1 MEAPSLDGRAGRGG
15 GGAGRGERGDDDGA
29 PVLRAGPGAATGRRA
44 GSASG
49 AGRPALRDLLELTKP
64 RITGLVTFV
73 AGAAALAAGTPPG
86 LGTVAAL
93 LAGTWLLAGG
103 TNALNQVLERDRD
116 ARMERT
122 RGRPLP
128 DARVGPGPATAGGL
142 LLVVAGTGVLLAGVN
157 LLTAGI
163 GFASAVLYAGVY
175 TPMKTRSPLSL
186 PVGAVPG
193 ALPALGGWTA
203 ATGSVGSGGLAL
215 FGVLFFWQLPHFLAL
230 GHLHRRD
237 YRRAGFAV
245 LAADDPADGRAGT
258 VAVLG
263 VLGLIP
269 VSLLPTLLGHA
280 GWAYAA
286 VATAAGLAYLLLAGR
301 FALAGAWPAA
311 GGDPGEQA
319 GGGDAVPGDTP
330 GPDAEASAGRLFAGS
345 LGYLPLVLGVLVAD
359 ARWLSTA
366 GPAPEALPTL
376 NAALNGTAAL
386 VLAAAFVLVR
396 RGRYRAHAV
405 TMMAAAA
412 TSAVFLASYLVH
424 HARVGSVAYGGEGGA
439 LRLVYYAVLAT
450 HAVLAAAVVP
460 LALTSLVRGLRGR
473 WDGHRRIARWTLPVW
488 LYVSVTGFVVYVLLY
503 VA

>member
-1 MEAPSLDGRAGRGG
+1 M
-15 GGAGRGERGDDDGA
+15 
-29 PVLRAGPGAATGRRA
+29 LRAGPGATAGRRT
-44 GSASG
+44 SASG
-49 AGRPALRDLLELTKP
+49 SLRPALSDLLELTKP

-73 AGAAALAAGTPPG
+73 AGAAALAAGTPPDVA
-86 LGTVAAL
+86 TMAAL

-122 RGRPLP
+122 RDRPLP
-128 DARVGPGPATAGGL
+128 DARVGAGAATTLGL
-142 LLVVAGTGVLLAGVN
+142 LLVAAGTAALLGGVN
-157 LLTAGI
+157 LLTAGL

-175 TPMKTRSPLSL
+175 TPMKTRSTLSL

-203 ATGSVGSGGLAL
+203 ATGSVGTGGLAL

-237 YRRAGFAV
+237 YRRAGFSV
-245 LAADDPADGRAGT
+245 LAADDPAEGWAGT
-258 VAVLG
+258 VAVLA

-286 VATAAGLAYLLLAGR
+286 AATAAGLGYLFLAGR
-301 FALAGAWPAA
+301 FALGGAWAA
-311 GGDPGEQA
+311 PDGP
-319 GGGDAVPGDTP
+319 GGGESPSGEADRGDAPGTT
-330 GPDAEASAGRLFAGS
+330 ATARRLFAGS
-345 LGYLPLVLGVLVAD
+345 LAYLPLVLGVLVAD

-366 GPAPEALPTL
+366 GPAAETLPTL

-386 VLAAAFVLVR
+386 VLAVAFALVR

-405 TMMAAAA
+405 AMMAAAA

-424 HARVGSVAYGGEGGA
+424 HARVGSVAYGGGEGL
-439 LRLVYYAVLAT
+439 LRLVYYAILAT

-460 LALTSLVRGLRGR
+460 LVLTSLVRGLRGL
-473 WDGHRRIARWTLPVW
+473 WPGHRRIARWTLPVW
-488 LYVSVTGFVVYVLLY
+488 LYVSVTGIVVYVMLY
-503 VA
+503 VV